1 MSFWKSLFGG
11 GDKPAA
17 EAGEPQTIGE
27 ENYKGHMIRGLVMA
41 NGSEFQ
47 LAGLIEKEIGG
58 EKKSYRFVR
67 ADRFSSKDDMAAFA
81 ITKGRQ
87 IIDEQGDGIYRP

>member
-11 GDKPAA
+11 GGKTAPA
-17 EAGEPQTIGE
+17 AGEPQTIGE
-27 ENYKGHMIRGLVMA
+27 ESYKGHTIRGLIMP

-47 LAGLIEKEIGG
+47 LAGVIEKEIGG

-67 ADRFSSKDDMAAFA
+67 ADRFSSRDDMAAFA

-87 IIDEQGDGIYRP
+87 IIDEQGDGIYR